1 MPSDGLARVLIIAGS
16 SILLIGILVY
26 IFGRLGISLG
36 NLPGDIRYETEKM
49 TCVFPLATSI
59 ILSIVLTVILN
70 LILRGLNK

>member
-1 MPSDGLARVLIIAGS
+1 MPTDGLARLFIIAG
-16 SILLIGILVY
+16 LTILVIGVLLY

-36 NLPGDIRYETEKM
+36 NLPGDIRYESEKF

-59 ILSIVLTVILN
+59 IFSIVLTVILN